1 MVKKYIIGLCVSV
14 GLWCGCAEDKE
25 IGWGGEDGEI
35 VLNAV
40 FDGESRVSAQAF
52 DENDR
57 VGVFVTE
64 YDGDTETPLKSSG
77 NYVDNHLFTV
87 TSSALSTEE
96 PLFYP
101 QVNNVDIYGY
111 YPYQSAVASVDKY
124 PFAVETDQ
132 SEIERFKASDFV
144 WAKRENVAANN
155 SVVNLSFRH
164 RLAKI
169 VVNIEAG
176 TEIANLDGLT
186 VTICGMVGES
196 SVDLCTG
203 KVTPLAGATSV
214 RVQPLEITETALSAT
229 KRSFEAIV
237 VPQVVAEGTVVV
249 EAELNGKKYSYR
261 VGEGGQIFGAGK
273 QQNYD
278 LIVNAFQRGLL
289 LKSAS
294 VTNWVSNGA
303 NVNEQIVPDVEG
315 RDVLMALYNAT
326 DGQNWTNKTNW
337 GSDKPVGEWYGIT
350 VEDNEIVAI
359 SLANNGLNGKFP
371 IGLTKLPR
379 LRKLLL
385 NDNTLTDSI
394 PAELG
399 NVNTLQEL
407 NLANNQLTKKIPA
420 ALGRLRDLTLL
431 NLRGNRLSGV
441 IPRLVKYLDC
451 YKIDNLALQYAE
463 DGVTEITL
471 QEEDVAQEGEIYY
484 GDIEF
489 TSQAQINTF
498 ALHGYTEVLGNVSV
512 RGNGVITNIPEFTGL
527 KKIHGHLYIENSA
540 LEDFTPFK
548 DVTYIGGDLGF
559 SRCSGLKE
567 LTDNDKIEYIG
578 GMFYM
583 NSATYHATSFEI
595 SGFNKVTVINK
606 GISISNV
613 QVRKISGF
621 ENLTELGGGLYI
633 CTNNTSYNEQ
643 NVEEILGF
651 TELKKVQGNLTL
663 GSRQLKVIPSFP
675 NLEEIE
681 GSFDISAGALIE
693 FVGLGKLKDVGMV
706 KFSSCSSL
714 EKVSGFE
721 SLETTSRYNSGST
734 DYGSIIFS
742 ANPKLAEIPEFNK
755 LVSIYSELNIHH
767 CQSLVKISGF
777 ANLQEMKS
785 FLVYECPMLEKI
797 EGFDNL
803 SKASCIMI
811 RDVSALNVLSG
822 FPSLK
827 ETGYVLI
834 NNTALE
840 DIDGFNALE
849 RIEGNGYSYH
859 YVEICGNS
867 KLNTISGFN
876 KIAST
881 NIFVGVNH
889 TLYQYYEN
897 VNANPLLKSIT
908 GFNSLTSAYE
918 FYMSGNSLESVEGLS
933 KLTYMKE
940 VGLYKCYLLP
950 AFPFTGLTEMLNS
963 VDLRD
968 NTTMEDYTNLKPII
982 DENTAVTINNN
993 KYVPTK
999 EDILAGKVKPE

>member
-1 MVKKYIIGLCVSV
+1 MIKKYIIGMCVSA
-14 GLWCGCAEDKE
+14 GLLCGCAEDKE
-25 IGWGGEDGEI
+25 IGRGHEDGEI

-52 DENDR
+52 DKNDQL
-57 VGVFVTE
+57 GVFVTE
-64 YDGDTETPLKSSG
+64 YDGDTETLLKSSG
-77 NYVDNHLFTV
+77 NYVDNHLFTA

-111 YPYQSAVASVDKY
+111 YPYQSVVTSVDKY
-124 PFAVETDQ
+124 PFAVVTDQ
-132 SEIERFKASDFV
+132 SKTEAFKASDFV

-169 VVNIEAG
+169 AVNIEAG

-186 VTICGMVGES
+186 VTVCGMVGES
-196 SVDLCTG
+196 TIDLSTG
-203 KVTPLAGATSV
+203 QVTPLSTATTT
-214 RVQPLEITETALSAT
+214 RLQPLEVTENASGAT

-237 VPQVVAEGTVVV
+237 VPQVVAEGAVLV

-261 VGEGGQIFGAGK
+261 VGEGGQIFGSGK

-303 NVNEQIVPDVEG
+303 NVNEQIIPDVEG

-337 GSDKPVGEWYGIT
+337 GSDKPVGEWYGVT

-359 SLANNGLNGKFP
+359 SLANNGLKGKLP
-371 IGLTKLPR
+371 IGLTKLSR

-385 NDNTLTDSI
+385 NDNALTDCI

-399 NVNTLQEL
+399 NMNTLQEL
-407 NLANNQLTKKIPA
+407 NLANNQLTQKIPA
-420 ALGRLRDLTLL
+420 TLGRLRDLTLL

-441 IPRLVKYLDC
+441 IPRLVTYLNC
-451 YKIDNLALQYAE
+451 YKIDNLALQYTE

-471 QEEDVAQEGEIYY
+471 LEEDVAQEGEIYY

-498 ALHGYTEVLGNVSV
+498 ALHGYTEVVGNLVV
-512 RGNGVITNIPEFTGL
+512 KGDGVITNIPEFTGL
-527 KKIHGHLYIENSA
+527 KKIHGHLYIENGA

-559 SRCSGLKE
+559 SRCSGLKN

-583 NSATYHATSFEI
+583 NSAHYRATPFEI

-606 GISISNV
+606 GISISDV

-621 ENLTELGGGLYI
+621 ENLTELGGGFFV
-633 CTNNTSYNEQ
+633 TNDY
-643 NVEEILGF
+643 VEEISGF
-651 TELKKVQGNLTL
+651 TNLKRIQGRLNLSSG
-663 GSRQLKVIPSFP
+663 GSPKLKVMPSFP
-675 NLEEIE
+675 NLEIIE
-681 GSFDISAGALIE
+681 GEFELANAGLIE
-693 FVGLGKLKDVGMV
+693 VVGLNKLKDVDEII
-706 KFSSCSSL
+706 FQSCPAL

-721 SLETTSRYNSGST
+721 SLETISGAYGDGILFVGNS
-734 DYGSIIFS
+734 
-742 ANPKLAEIPEFNK
+742 KLVEIPEFNK
-755 LVSIYSELNIHH
+755 LVTITGNLSINA

-777 ANLQEMKS
+777 TNLQEIGKAMQV
-785 FLVYECPMLEKI
+785 LNCPMLERI

-803 SKASCIMI
+803 SKVVHGLDL
-811 RDVSALNVLSG
+811 RNVSVLQELSE
-822 FPSLK
+822 FPSLEK
-827 ETGYVLI
+827 TGCVSI
-834 NNTALE
+834 ENTGLE
-840 DIDGFNALE
+840 NISGFNALE
-849 RIEGNGYSYH
+849 EMQVVYMSPR
-859 YVEICGNS
+859 YVKICGNN
-867 KLNTISGFN
+867 KLKTISGFN
-876 KIAST
+876 KIVAADIAIGIDSYT
-881 NIFVGVNH
+881 SD
-889 TLYQYYEN
+889 QYSHIN
-897 VNANPLLKSIT
+897 SNPVLKNIT
-908 GFNSLTSAYE
+908 GFKSLTSANYLYISGNSLTS
-918 FYMSGNSLESVEGLS
+918 LEGLS
-933 KLTYMKE
+933 NLTYSKE

-950 AFPFTGLTEMLNS
+950 AFPFAGLTGILSS

-968 NTTMEDYTNLKPII
+968 NTSMEDYTNLQPVIN
-982 DENTAVTINNN
+982 ENTKVTMNNN
-993 KYVPTK
+993 KYTPTK
-999 EDILAGKVKPE
+999 EDILVGKVKPE